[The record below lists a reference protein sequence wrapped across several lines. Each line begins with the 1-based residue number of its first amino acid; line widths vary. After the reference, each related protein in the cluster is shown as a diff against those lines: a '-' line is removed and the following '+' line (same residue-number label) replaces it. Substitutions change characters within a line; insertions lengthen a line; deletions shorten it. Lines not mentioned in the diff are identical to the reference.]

1 MPEIQS
7 FKIAVIS
14 NCNLNLNKI
23 DRAFVPHLASDR
35 LKEKETKEQNLFKI
49 TGYESAFHF
58 YDQIYF

>member
-1 MPEIQS
+1 MRKIQS

-23 DRAFVPHLASDR
+23 DRAFVPRLASDR
-35 LKEKETKEQNLFKI
+35 LKEKKTKEQNLFKI
-49 TGYESAFHF
+49 TDYESAFHF